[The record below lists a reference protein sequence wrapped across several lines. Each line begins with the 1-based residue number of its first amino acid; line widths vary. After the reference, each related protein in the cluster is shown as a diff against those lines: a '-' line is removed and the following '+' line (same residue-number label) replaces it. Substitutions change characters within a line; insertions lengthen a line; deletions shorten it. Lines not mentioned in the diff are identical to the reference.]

1 MNNKLLNEYLK
12 IILSYVIIMSE
23 YETIS
28 ASNINYAIYKIDDW
42 KNEYKIN
49 ILGTSRELPLTQVT
63 KKHMLKNMEQI
74 RLSEFELPGKVI
86 NGMLALAMQLNPEI
100 AKENI
105 DELIKL
111 EEKEFK
117 MISEELDSLAF
128 GGAGCTTMKYDCEI
142 EQKNNPGKNAY
153 SVSLVGLTGGHSGV
167 NINRPHINAIEFLAQ
182 CTYDFARLNQ
192 IEFNISKF
200 DGGPINNSLPVYAK
214 IDLLMEPKQFEKFK
228 RFAIN
233 QLILAKRVAQKQE
246 EEAVLAFDKLDAP
259 KKVYSEEDSMKIL
272 LFASL
277 APNKEFTQTLGEN
290 KMFSS
295 SNLGFICI
303 DDGRVRLD
311 FKARS
316 FIDGEVQRTV
326 RKIKSLGLLLGFK
339 ECTQQGQ
346 LMAFINDIKHN
357 TAAQI

>member
-100 AKENI
+100 AKEDI

-117 MISEELDSLAF
+117 MISEELDSLEYIDSSEF
-128 GGAGCTTMKYDCEI
+128 I
-142 EQKNNPGKNAY
+142 
-153 SVSLVGLTGGHSGV
+153 SL
-167 NINRPHINAIEFLAQ
+167 
-182 CTYDFARLNQ
+182 D
-192 IEFNISKF
+192 
-200 DGGPINNSLPVYAK
+200 
-214 IDLLMEPKQFEKFK
+214 
-228 RFAIN
+228 
-233 QLILAKRVAQKQE
+233 
-246 EEAVLAFDKLDAP
+246 
-259 KKVYSEEDSMKIL
+259 SEEYVIYKLEYDGHMLVSKP
-272 LFASL
+272 A
-277 APNKEFTQTLGEN
+277 NEFTE
-290 KMFSS
+290 KHHMEE
-295 SNLGFICI
+295 IK
-303 DDGRVRLD
+303 RL
-311 FKARS
+311 
-316 FIDGEVQRTV
+316 
-326 RKIKSLGLLLGFK
+326 K
-339 ECTQQGQ
+339 ELQG
-346 LMAFINDIKHN
+346 N
-357 TAAQI
+357 